1 VPDPSEQLARLYA
14 AGFEIQQFE
23 RYPRTVGVLRYGVVA
38 LVEPTPQGLR
48 LVGVPGWRM
57 GEVMGVLVEEGGRQ
71 VFRAKAEVVEATA
84 ERLEALGRFRREL
97 EEALSAR
104 A

>member
-1 VPDPSEQLARLYA
+1 MDPAEQLARLYA
-14 AGFEIQQFE
+14 AGFEIQTFE
-23 RYPRTVGVLRYGVVA
+23 RYPRTLGVVRYGVIA
-38 LVEPTPQGLR
+38 LVEPTPTGVR

-57 GEVMGVLVEEGGRQ
+57 GEIMGVLVEEDGRQ
-71 VFRAKAEVVEATA
+71 VFRSKAEVVEATA

>member
-1 VPDPSEQLARLYA
+1 M
-14 AGFEIQQFE
+14 
-23 RYPRTVGVLRYGVVA
+23 
-38 LVEPTPQGLR
+38 EPTPTGVR

-57 GEVMGVLVEEGGRQ
+57 GEIMGVLVEEDGRQ
-71 VFRAKAEVVEATA
+71 VFRSKAEVVEATA